1 MTNSMAT
8 LISVVQNL
16 KKHNLAI
23 VAVVLAM
30 LPPLFFTSGGY
41 LSRMF
46 ILFLVFSIFG
56 IALNIVFGH
65 TDQLF
70 LFIGGIAGISGYSTA
85 LLAEFLGINMWFT
98 FLPSAL
104 LVGLIGA
111 IVSYTA
117 ARRKVTIIV
126 IAILTLALQ
135 LAIIEIFVG
144 AREITG
150 GTTGFPFSGFNLSVV
165 QETFNMHPDVA
176 LYYMLAILLVLVLL
190 FYRKLMNSKYGLAF
204 EMIRQ
209 DEVGAEA
216 TGIDVTKYKT
226 IAGFI
231 STFIIGVTAPFY
243 VQLEGYILPS
253 LFEFGSV
260 DVLVLIMLILGGLR
274 TMYGPIVGAAILLFI
289 NEQLAE
295 VGQWRT
301 VIFGFLLMVLFL
313 YFREGIVPYAKELLT
328 ERTKFQERI
337 REMTG

>member
-1 MTNSMAT
+1 MIGNMST
-8 LISVVQNL
+8 LTSVVQNG
-16 KKHNLAI
+16 KEHDLAI

-30 LPPLFFTSGGY
+30 LPPVFFTTGGY
-41 LSRMF
+41 LSRIF

-85 LLAEFLGINMWFT
+85 LMAEFFGISTWFT
-98 FLPSAL
+98 ILPSAL
-104 LVGLIGA
+104 LVGLIGGL
-111 IVSYTA
+111 VSYTA

-135 LAIIEIFVG
+135 LAIIEILVG
-144 AREITG
+144 ARDITG
-150 GTTGFPFSGFNLSVV
+150 GTTGFPFPGLNLDVV
-165 QETFNMHPDVA
+165 QETSNAHPDIV
-176 LYYMLAILLVLVLL
+176 LYYLLAILLVLVLL

-216 TGIDVTKYKT
+216 AGINVIKYKT

-253 LFEFGSV
+253 LFEFGAV
-260 DVLVLIMLILGGLR
+260 DVLVLIMLVLGGLR
-274 TMYGPIVGAAILLFI
+274 TMYGPVVGAAIILFV

-301 VIFGFLLMVLFL
+301 VTFGFLLMVLFL
-313 YFREGIVPYAKELLT
+313 YFREGIVPYAKEFLT
-328 ERTKFQERI
+328 KRTKLQERI
-337 REMTG
+337 REIAG